1 MGGADD
7 GVATNTDSGGE
18 TNVGQFVHQLVGQ
31 GTGLGNQTNLALAGD
46 VRRDNTNQA
55 LLGGDDAGAVGAN
68 DTGDLLAVLVHGCLR
83 SCPELCGV
91 LNRNA
96 LGDDDDEADLSL
108 DSLENCC
115 LGEGRGNEDD
125 GDVRAGLLHSLSYGT
140 EDVQLDVGA
149 VLRLVGDGGTSLA
162 SVHAAHNVGAC
173 CEHACGVLGT
183 LATGDALNDDLGVLV
198 HKDRH
203 ITSLKSFAGDYA
215 L

>member
-1 MGGADD
+1 M
-7 GVATNTDSGGE
+7 
-18 TNVGQFVHQLVGQ
+18 F
-31 GTGLGNQTNLALAGD
+31 AGIIPT
-46 VRRDNTNQA
+46 RHSS
-55 LLGGDDAGAVGAN
+55 GGDDAGAVGADDAGN
-68 DTGDLLAVLVHGCLR
+68 LLAVLVHGCL
-83 SCPELCGV
+83 SGCPELCGV
-91 LNRNA
+91 LNRNT
-96 LGDDDDEADLSL
+96 LGDDDDEANLSL

-125 GDVRAGLLHSLSYGT
+125 GDVRAGLLHGLSHGT
-140 EDVQLDVGA
+140 EHGQLDVGA
-149 VLRLVGDGGTSLA
+149 VLCLVGDGGAGLA
-162 SVHAAHNVGAC
+162 GVHAAHNVGAS